1 MSWNPAVP
9 PPPVTGAALGI
20 RLLDGVGE
28 AAAAVTVAVTV
39 CVTGAGEPEV
49 TPGVP
54 DAVDVAVLPDGDVLP
69 GEGVWPEEAGAVAD
83 PVGEM
88 VTEGEKTVGVVGD
101 EDDVQAETATG
112 ASRVRAPQHSAVSL
126 ALSGVPAIVP
136 RTFMNPPH
144 APGR

>member
-1 MSWNPAVP
+1 M
-9 PPPVTGAALGI
+9 L
-20 RLLDGVGE
+20 
-28 AAAAVTVAVTV
+28 
-39 CVTGAGEPEV
+39 
-49 TPGVP
+49 
-54 DAVDVAVLPDGDVLP
+54 DVAGLPDEGVLPE
-69 GEGVWPEEAGAVAD
+69 EGVWPEEAGAVTD

-88 VTEGEKTVGVVGD
+88 VTEGEKTVGVLGD

-144 APGR
+144 APGRLRLFFPVPASGTGIGGENA

>member
-9 PPPVTGAALGI
+9 PPPVTGAAFGTW
-20 RLLDGVGE
+20 LLDEAGV

-39 CVTGAGEPEV
+39 CVTGAGEPEL
-49 TPGVP
+49 TPGVL
-54 DAVDVAVLPDGDVLP
+54 DVVDVAVLPDEGVLP
-69 GEGVWPEEAGAVAD
+69 EAGAVTD

-88 VTEGEKTVGVVGD
+88 VTEGEKTVGVLGD